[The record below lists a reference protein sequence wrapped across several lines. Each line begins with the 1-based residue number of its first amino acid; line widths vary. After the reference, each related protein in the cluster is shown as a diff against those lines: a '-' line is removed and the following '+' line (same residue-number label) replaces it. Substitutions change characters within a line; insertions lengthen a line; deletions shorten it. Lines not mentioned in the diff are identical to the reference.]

1 MKKKIRLSRKAQKII
16 LGVSIAAAV
25 LLAAGLFL
33 YIYISDNGTLGRS
46 ISVYGLDVSKLNAE
60 EAGQKIFGTF
70 ADREV
75 VFEEDG
81 QEVFR
86 TTFSELG
93 YSLDEASLKTELVN
107 LQAQREAERRV
118 FSVEEDFKLP
128 YQVVKN
134 QEQEKAVLVSGNFGD
149 KERTASSDAYVQ
161 YDENAKEFVAVNESQ
176 GNQIDEARLLTYVS
190 QTLDNAILKDP
201 LGGDVEIVLGT
212 EVYRQPVKADSE
224 TIQTK
229 LKDLNGQLETY
240 RNASVTYTFG
250 ESTEV
255 LGQDVIGSWIK
266 VAGDTVSIDQ
276 EAAKAYVENLA
287 TNYNTIY
294 VPRTLHTSYG
304 SDVTISNNEYG
315 FQIDQSAELVQ
326 LLADIGSGSPV
337 TRDPVYSISGMK
349 RNGKDDLA
357 GSYIEVSLDSQHLW
371 LYKDGAL
378 ITETDIVS
386 GAPTPERET
395 YRGAWPI
402 AYKASPYTLTS
413 DVYGYTTHVTYWMPF
428 VYGQGLHDAT
438 WQSSFGG
445 NRYKSGAGSHGC
457 INLPKDQAALIYNTI
472 DGGYPIII
480 Y

>member
-16 LGVSIAAAV
+16 LEVSIAAAV

-60 EAGQKIFGTF
+60 EAEQKILGTF

-190 QTLDNAILKDP
+190 QTLDDAILKDP
-201 LGGDVEIVLGT
+201 LGGDVEITLGT

-255 LGQDVIGSWIK
+255 LGPDVIGSWIK
-266 VAGDTVSIDQ
+266 VAGDTV
-276 EAAKAYVENLA
+276 
-287 TNYNTIY
+287 
-294 VPRTLHTSYG
+294 
-304 SDVTISNNEYG
+304 
-315 FQIDQSAELVQ
+315 
-326 LLADIGSGSPV
+326 
-337 TRDPVYSISGMK
+337 RD
-349 RNGKDDLA
+349 R
-357 GSYIEVSLDSQHLW
+357 
-371 LYKDGAL
+371 
-378 ITETDIVS
+378 
-386 GAPTPERET
+386 
-395 YRGAWPI
+395 
-402 AYKASPYTLTS
+402 
-413 DVYGYTTHVTYWMPF
+413 
-428 VYGQGLHDAT
+428 
-438 WQSSFGG
+438 
-445 NRYKSGAGSHGC
+445 KSVV
-457 INLPKDQAALIYNTI
+457 
-472 DGGYPIII
+472 
-480 Y
+480 